1 MVKGRSKF
9 QGISNIVRF
18 NWHFYVFAILLV
30 WTFFLIGNYYFS
42 NFSLAFNIL
51 TFGVIF
57 YLLSSVLTSYYIYDL
72 SNLYD
77 FQFISE
83 NKNQLVLA
91 NINAGFDETSEI
103 LQSKFPNSKIEKLD
117 FYEAEKHT
125 EISIKRARKIYPNS
139 KNTIQISTHSI
150 PFQSEHFHKLFL
162 IFAVH
167 EIRNSEERVLF
178 FKELKRILKDDGE
191 IIVIEHLRNI
201 PNFLAYSIGFFH
213 FHSEETW
220 IQTFKNSNLIV
231 RSKQKINPFI
241 VQYTLTK

>member
-9 QGISNIVRF
+9 QGITNIIRF
-18 NWHFYVFAILLV
+18 NWHFYAFAILLV
-30 WTFFLIGNYYFS
+30 CTFFLIGNYYFS
-42 NFSLAFNIL
+42 NLRFLFYLL

-57 YLLSSVLTSYYIYDL
+57 YLLSSILTSYYIYDL

-103 LQSKFPNSKIEKLD
+103 LQSKFPNSRIEKLD
-117 FYEAEKHT
+117 FYDAEKHT

-139 KNTIQISTHSI
+139 RNTIQISTYSLH
-150 PFQSEHFHKLFL
+150 FQSEHFHKIFL
-162 IFAVH
+162 IFAAH

-191 IIVIEHLRNI
+191 IIVIEHLRNT

-220 IQTFKNSNLIV
+220 IQTFKNSNLIL
-231 RSKQKINPFI
+231 RSQQKINPFI